1 MVIVLEV
8 AVPKAGVLAGLKDA
22 LAPLGRPDAESATA
36 LLKPFT
42 GLTVIVLVP
51 GLPCAMDT
59 LEGAA
64 LRLKLP
70 AGRTVSEIF
79 VWLDKLPDAAVTV
92 TENVPVAALAAAV
105 NVTVLEAGSER
116 GLNEA

>member
-8 AVPKAGVLAGLKDA
+8 AVLPGLKDA
-22 LAPLGRPDAESATA
+22 VAPLGRPEAESATA

-51 GLPCAMDT
+51 VLPCTMET

-64 LRLKLP
+64 VRLKLP
-70 AGRTVSEIF
+70 AGATVRETF
-79 VWLDKLPDAAVTV
+79 VWLDKLPDAPVMV
-92 TENVPVAALAAAV
+92 TEKVPTAALAAAV
-105 NVTVLEAGSER
+105 NVTVLEA
-116 GLNEA
+116 